1 MHRLDEKIRAIE
13 IRLEALDKERRDL
26 VSELAKL
33 RAQSV
38 PAAELPPIVGSS
50 VGIEI
55 QTPEDK
61 VRLFHTLFAARTSVY
76 PKLWENTSKGIKGY
90 APACSNEWDRQVCG

>member
-1 MHRLDEKIRAIE
+1 MVSQNQRIRDIE
-13 IRLEALDKERRDL
+13 RRLEALDTERRDL

-33 RAQSV
+33 RAQST
-38 PAAELPPIVGSS
+38 PAAELPSVMGSP

-55 QTPEDK
+55 QTPDDK
-61 VRLFHTLFAARTSVY
+61 VRLFHALFAARTSVY

-90 APACSNEWDRQVCG
+90 ATFE